1 MPRKHTKKTT
11 KKSKKIVKEKYNA
24 ISTKHLLPARL
35 IPGKPLHIRK
45 PPSGLSY

>member
-1 MPRKHTKKTT
+1 MPRKQTKKAT
-11 KKSKKIVKEKYNA
+11 KKSKKVTHKKYEKN
-24 ISTKHLLPARL
+24 ITKHLLPARL

>member
-1 MPRKHTKKTT
+1 MPRKQTKKAT
-11 KKSKKIVKEKYNA
+11 KKSKKVTHKKYEKNP
-24 ISTKHLLPARL
+24 TKHLLPARL